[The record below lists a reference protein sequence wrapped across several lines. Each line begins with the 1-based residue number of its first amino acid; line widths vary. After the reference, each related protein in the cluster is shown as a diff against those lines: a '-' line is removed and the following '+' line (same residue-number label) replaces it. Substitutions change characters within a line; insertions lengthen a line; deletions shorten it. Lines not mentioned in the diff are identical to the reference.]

1 MAIKILA
8 IGYHEAEETELILTV
23 DVLRRAEFDVTIAC
37 LDNDL
42 VFVCDRKTTIKADKL
57 FKDVENEMFDAVV
70 LPGGPERKEFF
81 KDHAE
86 NPNFVAFLKRHHDAG
101 KLIGC
106 ICGSPVVLSQN
117 KINEGGKMTSWPGDK
132 EDIVKAGYVYE
143 EMDVVVSNNI
153 VTSRAPGTAFEFAL
167 KLVEIL
173 AGETKSM
180 EIGKA
185 LLYIK

>member
-70 LPGGPERKEFF
+70 LPGGPEKKEFF
-81 KDHAE
+81 KNHAE
-86 NPNFVAFLKRHHDAG
+86 VSFSCLIFVELFG
-101 KLIGC
+101 
-106 ICGSPVVLSQN
+106 V
-117 KINEGGKMTSWPGDK
+117 
-132 EDIVKAGYVYE
+132 
-143 EMDVVVSNNI
+143 
-153 VTSRAPGTAFEFAL
+153 F
-167 KLVEIL
+167 
-173 AGETKSM
+173 
-180 EIGKA
+180 
-185 LLYIK
+185 